1 MVAQPTG
8 LDDGYFHSGS
18 MIRRIH
24 GERAVAISGARALL
38 MQAAHP
44 LAVFGLLSHS
54 SALEEPYDRLARTAE
69 TMNTISFGSRRDAD
83 RITKRIRAMHRRV
96 SGRLPS
102 AVGRYPAGT
111 PYRADDPELLLWVLF
126 TLVDSAVVVYGHY
139 VRPLSRQEQAA
150 FWEDYKVV
158 GRLFG
163 LRAKDMPATIDDLNA
178 YRRRM
183 LDGDELLITPWAR
196 ERARQIVLSP
206 PVPRLARP
214 ALETANFVTIALL
227 PDEIR
232 RQYGFSPLPPPLL
245 RKVLVAGGAQ
255 YFRRAVLPFLPS
267 RLRLVPGA
275 RTAA

>member
-1 MVAQPTG
+1 MAAG
-8 LDDGYFHSGS
+8 LDQGYFHSAS

-126 TLVDSAVVVYGHY
+126 TLVDSAIVVYGHY
-139 VRPLSRQEQAA
+139 VRPLSRQEQEE
-150 FWEDYKVV
+150 FWEDYKLV

-163 LRAKDMPATIDDLNA
+163 LRVSDMPATLEDLDA

-232 RQYGFSPLPPPLL
+232 RQYGFSPLPPPLV
-245 RKVLVAGGAQ
+245 RKALVAGGAQ